1 MPIAISG
8 WISIAVAGISM
19 LFAAL
24 LFGRNLGIESQWP
37 ELNARDQRIAVLEAA
52 NTVASAEALRRQQ
65 EAAQAAKAVED
76 EQRRRIEETEAL
88 VASYNALA
96 ELGAA
101 DYDKRLRAALKA
113 RAGRC
118 DAADRARVPEATE
131 GRSDAAEAAGLVPDP
146 LSGNL
151 GEFINGDVEGL
162 NKQFHI
168 CYAAAYA
175 GREISR

>member
-24 LFGRNLGIESQWP
+24 LFGRNLGIESQRP

-65 EAAQAAKAVED
+65 EAAHAAKAVED

-101 DYDKRLRAALKA
+101 DYSKRLRNAAA
-113 RAGRC
+113 RACRQNPVRG
-118 DAADRARVPEATE
+118 PSMSEATAGDIE
-131 GRSDAAEAAGLVPDP
+131 RASAFGLLSIDLADDLGALARRADA
-146 LSGNL
+146 
-151 GEFINGDVEGL
+151 INS
-162 NKQFHI
+162 QFAI
-168 CYAAAYA
+168 CYAAVRS
-175 GREISR
+175 GREVSR